1 MSEKKEQIEYISEK
15 VKKDLE
21 KIFELNKKKI
31 HKKNDNLIKF
41 ISNPALIAEAYDKI
55 QKNKGAHTQGT
66 DSETAD
72 AFGRIRLNR
81 ISEEIANGRF
91 EWRAIKRKLR
101 HELLSFP
108 TFVLALVP
116 KAIAAHDAL
125 YGVP

>member
-81 ISEEIANGRF
+81 ISEEIANGTF
-91 EWRAIKRKLR
+91 EWRAIKRKLI
-101 HELLSFP
+101 
-108 TFVLALVP
+108 P
-116 KAIAAHDAL
+116 KKGKKRVDL
-125 YGVP
+125 